1 MGYLKEIFLTALI
14 SMVPV
19 IELRGGV
26 PFGLAAGL
34 DEKTALLSAVI
45 GNLIVVPFVIIFA
58 RTLLRW
64 LGSKNEWLRHWAD
77 RYEKKAR
84 ERAKKIEK
92 YELLGLYI
100 LVAIPLP
107 GTGAWTGSVV
117 AALLNLRVKRAFPVI
132 ALGVITAGLLM
143 TFLSLSVIHAA
154 GSI

>member
-1 MGYLKEIFLTALI
+1 MIKEIILTVLI

-34 DEKTALLSAVI
+34 SEGVALVAAVI
-45 GNLIVVPFVIIFA
+45 GNLIVVPFVIVFA
-58 RTLLRW
+58 RTLLHW
-64 LGSKNEWLRHWAD
+64 LGSKSEWLRHWAD
-77 RYEKKAR
+77 RYEKKAKAQA
-84 ERAKKIEK
+84 EKIEK
-92 YELLGLYI
+92 YKLLGLYI

-117 AALLNLRVKRAFPVI
+117 AALLNLRVKKAFPAI

-143 TFLSLSVIHAA
+143 TFLSLSVIHVA